1 MKKEIKIS
9 RPEEVIRQKVLYF
22 LIHALKFPEKLIA
35 TEKKIESFLNSG
47 LPCPL
52 KRRFDILC
60 FSKSKEEV
68 NPLLLI
74 ECKADKI
81 VSKNFEQVE
90 GYNSWIGAKFVALVA
105 KNQAFIG
112 KFCKKD
118 KRYVYQEGLLSY
130 DDLLGIIKNEL
141 D

>member
-1 MKKEIKIS
+1 MKKIKIS

-35 TEKKIESFLNSG
+35 TEKKINFLLDSG

-52 KRRFDILC
+52 KRRFDIVC
-60 FSKSKEEV
+60 FSKLKEEV
-68 NPLLLI
+68 KPLLLI

-90 GYNSWIGAKFVALVA
+90 GYNYWVGAKFVAVVA

-112 KFCKKD
+112 RFCEKD
-118 KRYVYQEGLLSY
+118 KRYIYQEGLLSY
-130 DDLLGIIKNEL
+130 EDLLGLIE
-141 D
+141 